1 MENAFLEIVE
11 LEDGQ
16 FALKR
21 IDSDDEALVTVNFSA
36 EVIRILQDNQSIIAK
51 AMIGAG
57 VQAASMMSQQAADD
71 TEELSSEN
79 QTIH

>member
-1 MENAFLEIVE
+1 
-11 LEDGQ
+11 
-16 FALKR
+16 
-21 IDSDDEALVTVNFSA
+21 
-36 EVIRILQDNQSIIAK
+36 
-51 AMIGAG
+51 MIGAG